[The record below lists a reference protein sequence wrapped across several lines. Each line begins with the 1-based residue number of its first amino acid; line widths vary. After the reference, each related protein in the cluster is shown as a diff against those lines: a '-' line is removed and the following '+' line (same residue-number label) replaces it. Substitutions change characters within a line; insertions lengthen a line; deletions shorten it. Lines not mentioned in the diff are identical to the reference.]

1 MRSKV
6 TYILGDII
14 NKLFPF
20 LLIPYLTNRLGVND
34 YSVIIVL
41 ESYIAAIIVVMNFG
55 QDSVIL
61 KSKYKMRNTTLEY
74 MFCNMLLWTFLV
86 MLIGLF
92 FLFLSGFSWNLF
104 IVLIVS
110 LATTIYVFQMTYLL
124 SRKKAK
130 KYFLFQNMNL
140 MVSTLCTVVFFEL
153 YSSSVEVRFTSILA
167 SMTLVI
173 FLLSYILKFNIPK
186 LKLSRLKKFFF
197 YQVLV
202 GAPLM
207 LHQLAFFL
215 RTRGANTLF
224 SDSGTF
230 NEFANF
236 GLASQLSLAIPLLC
250 AAVYK
255 SEAINIFSKLKS
267 KTFNP
272 ADNRLNYLLV
282 LFVVVVSL
290 LTFILPSSF
299 YKFIF
304 GNDFSNLG
312 SFLPY
317 SILVYCLYP
326 LYLKYHN
333 IAIYL
338 DFSTQITLSALTG
351 IIFSVTLLALILNFS
366 LDMRFAYLSIMV
378 ASLLGIFSVKPFM
391 HYHRKKYYVKSN

>member
-1 MRSKV
+1 MRSKM
-6 TYILGDII
+6 TYIFGDII

-20 LLIPYLTNRLGVND
+20 LLIPYLTNKLGVND

-41 ESYIAAIIVVMNFG
+41 ESYIAAIIVAMNFG

-61 KSKYKMRNTTLEY
+61 KSKYKIRNTTLEH
-74 MFCNMLLWTFLV
+74 MFCNMLLWAFLV

-92 FLFLSGFSWNLF
+92 FMFFSGFSWNFFL
-104 IVLIVS
+104 VLIIS
-110 LATTIYVFQMTYLL
+110 LATTIYVFQMTFLL
-124 SRKKAK
+124 SRKEAK

-140 MVSTLCTVVFFEL
+140 VVSTLFTVIFFEL
-153 YSSSVEVRFTSILA
+153 YSSSVEARFISILA
-167 SMTLVI
+167 SMSLVI
-173 FLLSYILKFNIPK
+173 FLLSFILKFNIPK
-186 LKLSRLKKFFF
+186 LKLTRLKKFFF
-197 YQVLV
+197 YQALV

-207 LHQLAFFL
+207 LHQLAFFF

-224 SDSGTF
+224 SDSGTL

-255 SEAINIFSKLKS
+255 AEAINIFSKLKS

-272 ADNRLNYLLV
+272 ADNGLNYLLI
-282 LFVVVVSL
+282 LFILAISV

-299 YKFIF
+299 YEFIF
-304 GNDFSNLG
+304 GSDFLNLG

-317 SILVYCLYP
+317 SIMVYCFYP

-338 DFSTQITLSALTG
+338 DFSSQITLSALTG
-351 IIFSVTLLALILNFS
+351 IIFSVTLIALILNFS
-366 LDMRFAYLSIMV
+366 LDMRFAYLSILV
-378 ASLLGIFSVKPFM
+378 ASMLGIICVKPFF
-391 HYHRKKYYVKSN
+391 YNHRKKISC